1 MPTKSEIAEYSTRI
15 ETLANYLKVHCL
27 EAMVIDAD
35 ETGLELDVAA
45 TLISAHL
52 KARIKEEA
60 TSVNLL
66 KKESQLPL

>member
-1 MPTKSEIAEYSTRI
+1 MPTKSEISEYSTRI
-15 ETLANYLKVHCL
+15 ENLADKLNIHCL

-35 ETGLELDVAA
+35 ETGLELGVAA
-45 TLISAHL
+45 SLISTHL